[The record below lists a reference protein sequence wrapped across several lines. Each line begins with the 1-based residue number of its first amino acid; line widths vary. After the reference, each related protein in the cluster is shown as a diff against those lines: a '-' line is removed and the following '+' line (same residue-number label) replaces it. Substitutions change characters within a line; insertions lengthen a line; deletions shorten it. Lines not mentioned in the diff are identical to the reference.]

1 MKVRKTTV
9 CDNCRTRK
17 LGCDGK
23 RPACS
28 QCSLRGRECPGYQT
42 ELIFRDPLTP
52 RPPSSERKGIQTK
65 RRNKPAKKPHASTQP
80 IFNHS
85 PTTISRTLSWPL
97 SDIISL
103 CAQNFVPECELVF
116 ASSNPAVSQ
125 SRICGSWIE
134 VLPSLIQKE
143 EHQHLLSLA
152 IKALGVSIVARGSDG
167 RAPVSDALEAQCGAL
182 HALRDTIRHYTSSSF
197 NALAAAMMCLYLS
210 EMMVPSAHAG
220 YAVHGKG
227 ISDLIQLHG
236 PQFYKSGISH
246 KLFVGFRPLLIIDS
260 FQTRTSSFLSGDEW
274 KNEPFRIIPTTPLQ
288 ALMNDASILP
298 SLLERLDNSK
308 GGSLSQM
315 EAIAQDSLFQFI
327 GMIDVL
333 DRWYHRTLATS
344 NQSSWWQVSK
354 TGDGHCLWFPSIS
367 MANCLTHYWAFWV
380 LCVTQ
385 IRQLRTMYPSLMD
398 MLIEVDGHSPE
409 SDHVSQ
415 KLGDMAKWILLS
427 VEFLMQDKMKYFGI
441 ASASFPVQTA
451 CGVLEMDM
459 DGGKGA
465 DDWIPARVM
474 QNIFQHGYQ
483 DVIWPVLPLVA

>member
-1 MKVRKTTV
+1 MRLLDRSAAIV
-9 CDNCRTRK
+9 
-17 LGCDGK
+17 
-23 RPACS
+23 
-28 QCSLRGRECPGYQT
+28 
-42 ELIFRDPLTP
+42 DP
-52 RPPSSERKGIQTK
+52 K
-65 RRNKPAKKPHASTQP
+65 
-80 IFNHS
+80 
-85 PTTISRTLSWPL
+85 
-97 SDIISL
+97 D
-103 CAQNFVPECELVF
+103 
-116 ASSNPAVSQ
+116 
-125 SRICGSWIE
+125 
-134 VLPSLIQKE
+134 

-167 RAPVSDALEAQCGAL
+167 RAPVPDALEAQCGAL
-182 HALRDTIRHYTSSSF
+182 HALRDTIRHYTPSSF
-197 NALAAAMMCLYLS
+197 NALAATMMCLYLS

-220 YAVHGKG
+220 YALHGKG
-227 ISDLIQLHG
+227 ISDLIQLHR

-260 FQTRTSSFLSGDEW
+260 FQTRTSSFLSSDEW
-274 KNEPFRIIPTTPLQ
+274 KKEPFRIIPTTPLQ

-308 GGSLSQM
+308 GGSPSQM

-327 GMIDVL
+327 KMLDVL
-333 DRWYHRTLATS
+333 DMWYHRTLATS
-344 NQSSWWQVSK
+344 NPCSWWQVSK
-354 TGDGHCLWFPSIS
+354 IGDGHCLWFPSIS

-385 IRQLRTMYPSLMD
+385 IRQLRAKYPSLMD
-398 MLIEVDGHSPE
+398 MLIEVDGHRPE

-415 KLGDMAKWILLS
+415 KLGDMANWILLS
-427 VEFLMQDKMKYFGI
+427 VEFLMQDKMKFFGI

-451 CGVLEMDM
+451 CSVLEVDM

-483 DVIWPVLPLVA
+483 DVIWPVLPLLA